1 MMEADKIM
9 VGAANKSGEQLCLAT
24 QKIRRH
30 ETQKLK

>member
-1 MMEADKIM
+1 MTEVDKI
-9 VGAANKSGEQLCLAT
+9 VVDTANKSGKQLSLAT